1 MSASIL
7 GRRRNDLEARPQ
19 RGRWSRRFPLAY
31 RLLIPIALFEGLFVL
46 FPIVRGI
53 TMAFQFTRGGETY
66 WVGLQNFGTMLGDPT
81 FWGSIR
87 VTFEFA
93 LCMVAIWLAF
103 GMILALLM
111 NWSFRGRGLF
121 RALLAIPW
129 AIPDVPIVLTFV
141 IMLDP
146 NVGVIN
152 LFASWI
158 PGVHNHH
165 IPWLSSPTLA
175 FVAIVIMAGWKGL
188 PFYALI
194 LLASLQSIPH
204 ELYEAARV
212 DGASA
217 WGRFRAVTVPG
228 LTPTA
233 ALLVILAFIFAI
245 QQFSMIYL
253 TTGGG
258 PGFDT
263 ATISV
268 LIYLQAFEFFNYNY
282 AAALAVAGL
291 IMSIAGTSVF
301 VVLDRTVLRRQ
312 YFEGRTA

>member
-1 MSASIL
+1 MSISIL
-7 GRRRNDLEARPQ
+7 RRRRNEIQARP
-19 RGRWSRRFPLAY
+19 GSGGWSRRFPLAY

-46 FPIVRGI
+46 FPIIRGI
-53 TMAFQFTRGGETY
+53 TMAFQFTRGGITY
-66 WVGLQNFGTMLGDPT
+66 WVGLANFADMLHDPT

-93 LCMVAIWLAF
+93 LCMIVIWLMF
-103 GMILALLM
+103 GVLLALLM
-111 NWSFRGRGLF
+111 NWSFKGRGLV

-158 PGVHNHH
+158 PGVHHQ
-165 IPWLSSPTLA
+165 IPWLSSPKLA
-175 FVAIVIMAGWKGL
+175 FFAIVIMAGWKGL

-194 LLASLQSIPH
+194 LLASLQSIPS

-212 DGASA
+212 DGAKA

-291 IMSIAGTSVF
+291 VMSVAGTTLF